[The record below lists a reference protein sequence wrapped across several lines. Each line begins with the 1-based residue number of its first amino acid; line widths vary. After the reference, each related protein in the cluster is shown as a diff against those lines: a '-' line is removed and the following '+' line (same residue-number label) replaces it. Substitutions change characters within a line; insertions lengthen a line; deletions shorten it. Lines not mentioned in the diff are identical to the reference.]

1 MLVPFIISE
10 TSHFSRNT
18 LKRNTEYNN
27 HLLSWCE
34 NFMEK
39 HSFHRNYG
47 DCVSVET
54 APFHKISAPGN
65 FGILFIRILAL
76 FKHLMRLAFYD

>member
-1 MLVPFIISE
+1 
-10 TSHFSRNT
+10 
-18 LKRNTEYNN
+18 
-27 HLLSWCE
+27 
-34 NFMEK
+34 MEK
-39 HSFHRNYG
+39 HSFHRNYD